1 MIYDIT
7 HILPAYNEA
16 RRIRETVTQ
25 AVEYFA
31 RKKWTAQI
39 IVSADGVDGTREI
52 VREMAQSNP
61 HLLCI
66 GEDARRGKGR
76 GIREAVALAS
86 GRYIGFADADNKV
99 PIEDFDT
106 ILPWLEKGTE
116 VVIGSRALARSS
128 IEKSQPLYRRI
139 GGKTF
144 GYVMRL
150 LTGLSVGDTQCGF
163 KFFPHHVAKALFSLQ
178 FVDGYM
184 YDVEIL
190 VIATRLGYRIQEV
203 PVRWRDDGD
212 SRLDLVSGNIRN
224 VRDIL
229 RTSRAHRHL
238 SPASAPRPVTAF
250 SAHLR

>member
-1 MIYDIT
+1 MTYDIT

-16 RRIRETVTQ
+16 KRIRETVTQ

-31 RKKWTAQI
+31 RKGWTAQI
-39 IVSADGVDGTREI
+39 IVSADGNDGTREI
-52 VREMAQSNP
+52 VREMAHSNP

-76 GIREAVALAS
+76 GIREAVALAA

-106 ILPWLEKGTE
+106 ILPWLENGIE
-116 VVIGSRALARSS
+116 VVIGSRALAKSS
-128 IEKSQPLYRRI
+128 IEKSQPLYRQL

-144 GYVMRL
+144 GYVMRS

-163 KFFPHHVAKALFSLQ
+163 KFFPHHVAKALFFLQ
-178 FVDGYM
+178 LVDGYM

-212 SRLDLVSGNIRN
+212 SRLDLISGNIRN
-224 VRDIL
+224 MRDIL
-229 RTSRAHRHL
+229 STWRSHRHL
-238 SPASAPRPVTAF
+238 SPASAPKAATTT
-250 SAHLR
+250 AHLR